1 MPPTTEIQAD
11 ATPAGAGNSVEQD
24 TIDRYKRA
32 LRIWELWR
40 PLLADAYAYT
50 MPYRHGFSGWMEG
63 ENRGAEI
70 YDETAVVVHGELA
83 SKVGN
88 LLIPD
93 FQRWIDLKAGRSVPS
108 DARSEVDQR
117 LALVNEAMFEAI
129 NNSNFYEQAQE
140 AIPDMLVSTGVLRV
154 DDAGPDVIRALSIP
168 ISDIVLDR
176 GPFGSIDGFFFC
188 RKVRANAIA
197 AEYPK
202 AMIPR
207 ELAEK
212 IKSEPLCEVELL
224 EATIRDWSTPGTEV
238 WKHRVIWTAEKAT
251 IYQWVESGP
260 GSCPYIAFRWRAT
273 AGETYGRGP
282 ALNALAAVKTLNL
295 TIQLILENAEV
306 AVSGLWQSDNPD
318 IINADTVRLLAGTI
332 VPKMMGSSGL
342 EPLQPGTDFSVAD
355 LILSDMRSNVRKAY
369 YADQFAPVDQTPMS
383 ATEVSLRQADQME
396 RIGGPASRLFSEL
409 VVRTVQRVLWVM
421 QRQGRI
427 EIPRVDGRMVRVV
440 PVSPLARQQR
450 AQDAFAITSTAQ
462 ELAAFFG
469 PQMMPLIMKPIET
482 ARRLAEL
489 RGVPADLIPSDAER
503 QQLTQVIQQA
513 AQQLPQGAKQ

>member
-1 MPPTTEIQAD
+1 MPPSVEITAE
-11 ATPAGAGNSVEQD
+11 ATPAGAANGVEQ
-24 TIDRYKRA
+24 TIIDRYQRA
-32 LRIWELWR
+32 LRVWELWR
-40 PLLADAYAYT
+40 PLWADAYAYT

-63 ENRGAEI
+63 ENRGAEV
-70 YDETAVVVHGELA
+70 YDETAVVAHAELA

-93 FQRWIDLKAGRSVPS
+93 FQRWVDLKAGRSVPA
-108 DARSEVDQR
+108 DARGEVDQR

-140 AIPDMLVSTGVLRV
+140 AIPDMLVSTGILRI
-154 DDAGPDVIRALSIP
+154 DDAGPDIIRALSIP

-176 GPFGSIDGFFFC
+176 GPFGAIDAFFFC
-188 RKVRANAIA
+188 RKVRGDAIE

-202 AMIPR
+202 ATIPR
-207 ELAEK
+207 ALAEK
-212 IKSEPLCEVELL
+212 IKAEPLCQVDFL
-224 EATIRDWSTPGTEV
+224 EATIRDWSTPGAEV
-238 WKHRVIWTAEKAT
+238 WKHRAIWLGEKVT
-251 IYQWVESGP
+251 IYEWVESGP
-260 GSCPYIAFRWRAT
+260 GSCPYIPFRWRAT

-282 ALNALAAVKTLNL
+282 ALSALAAIKTLNL
-295 TIQLILENAEV
+295 TVQLILENAEM
-306 AVSGLWQSDNPD
+306 AVSGIWQSDNPD
-318 IINADTVRLLAGTI
+318 ILNTDTVRLLAGTI
-332 VPKMMGSSGL
+332 VPKMMGSTGL
-342 EPLQPGTDFSVAD
+342 EPLRPGTDFSVAD
-355 LILSDMRSNVRKAY
+355 LILSDMRANVRKAY

-409 VVRTVQRVLWVM
+409 VVRTVQRVLWIM
-421 QRQGRI
+421 QKQGRI

-462 ELAAFFG
+462 DLAAFFG
-469 PQMMPLIMKPIET
+469 PQMMPFIMKPVET

-489 RGVPADLIPSDAER
+489 RGVPADLVPTEAER
-503 QQLTQVIQQA
+503 QQLVQALQQA
-513 AQQLPQGAKQ
+513 AQQLPQGAMP